1 APLTT
6 KNELRKQRSR
16 RHRLQQQ
23 RMIRNRQAS
32 PPRLLKARVLPNP
45 KKRPRHRRLL
55 RLPRPRL
62 PAKNRPLS
70 PLLRLRKKPKIGSRS
85 QQNALDSA
93 ESYLSISA
101 FSRSSLIDQLEF
113 EGFSNADATWAV
125 DNVTVDWSEQAIK
138 SAE

>member
-1 APLTT
+1 GSSPAALGCCCRLFLRSPWGSYSAPLTT

-62 PAKNRPLS
+62 PAKSRPLS
-70 PLLRLRKKPKIGSRS
+70 PLLKKLKAAQPVSRTLLTLRKVTSAS
-85 QQNALDSA
+85 QHFPAA
-93 ESYLSISA
+93 
-101 FSRSSLIDQLEF
+101 
-113 EGFSNADATWAV
+113 G
-125 DNVTVDWSEQAIK
+125 
-138 SAE
+138 